1 MSGSSACAP
10 GRVWNCLPASN
21 GRVGP
26 PGATKPTASA
36 RQLFLFPRFNGG
48 IVITH
53 PTDITRA
60 IKAALH
66 KAFPQAK
73 FSVTRGGSWISWND
87 GSIERTAVENAIL
100 AAGLA
105 EPQKGYD
112 GTRWLRIIESDDSI
126 QFDSPARRAAAQQ
139 RNQEYLARQQ
149 RENAAIAAAQPKRVR
164 HDVERSVPVTAE
176 QERAGF
182 QAVEDLRLRAE
193 ASVASSEE
201 RSRRPSW
208 TPPLIL
214 EGELLEACRT
224 LNYLGPDEPPI
235 ARLWA
240 MFADPKAPGRYARE
254 HDSHHPLPGISCR
267 GFQLHAGGAR
277 QPTSNV
283 LFEASAKDLGRGD
296 LVRIYSR
303 RGIAARAP
311 VIGSDSSETVSAS
324 RKSSRS

>member
-1 MSGSSACAP
+1 M
-10 GRVWNCLPASN
+10 
-21 GRVGP
+21 
-26 PGATKPTASA
+26 
-36 RQLFLFPRFNGG
+36 
-48 IVITH
+48 TH